1 MEIMTEIK
9 AIVKKFKDKSLQEKI
24 IMCEKH
30 WKSVSLFITSVA
42 TAIFILCR
50 MLYFSYYKGAYSVYH
65 LEDSYIDMSNETIII
80 RIAKT
85 LFVMSVIFVS
95 NYVFYVIGTSKDTGR
110 IRLKRKLKTIVYIL
124 FEILI
129 LVFISTLETNFST
142 SEVINEFS
150 KASRSEIIGIVILTL
165 YTSLLINIFAIQI
178 CIRKNDR
185 IFRYIYNK
193 IIKPIIQ
200 KLKIDSAHSSQTEI
214 NNEDSNQKD
223 YGWIIFCIIIII
235 MALCLEMTL
244 LYSFGKSN
252 ELSRKEYKV
261 IVQNVE
267 NNENSQFNIDG
278 KDVEIYIIIY
288 ENKEE
293 CVVSKL
299 ENKNGKVTR
308 RLEENKKIKKENLEI
323 YYCDDIYEICNCLT
337 L

>member
-1 MEIMTEIK
+1 MEIMTELK
-9 AIVKKFKDKSLQEKI
+9 ALVKKFKDKSLQEKI

-129 LVFISTLETNFST
+129 
-142 SEVINEFS
+142 
-150 KASRSEIIGIVILTL
+150 R
-165 YTSLLINIFAIQI
+165 
-178 CIRKNDR
+178 IRKNDR